1 MAGVPPNVGELAFSK
16 QSAKGSA
23 SSTAGHRLLIAGGE
37 QPHPVLTEAWFEE
50 TTGARM
56 GQDRYISETHVE
68 GSPPLHVMQTS
79 MVELFRGVLGTIGS
93 AGGSAPYTHTITVG
107 ATLPYY
113 TFWRKTPT
121 PEYEKFVDCKI
132 KSIVLHG
139 ESGAPLTI
147 TVELL
152 GLTSL
157 RKTAGVYATEAGA
170 TTLES
175 SFRFLH
181 YDGAGA
187 LLVEGAAVTSIDN
200 FDITIENNS
209 TAEPGDS
216 IGPNDVTEGGLDI
229 TVVANQLITS
239 PNLRDRLFYGG
250 TSPADNAVITNTLL
264 ELAGSPTGLQ
274 FTWTRATSP
283 TEVSLR
289 VAIPRVSVDPFDIEP
304 TTAPSPALRAQI
316 TYHALQPAA
325 LATPIT
331 ITCKNGSAAGI
342 YP

>member
-1 MAGVPPNVGELAFSK
+1 VGELAFTK

-23 SSTAGHRLLIAGGE
+23 SSTAGHRMLIAGGDT
-37 QPHPVLTEAWFEE
+37 PHPILTEAWFEE

-68 GSPPLHVMQTS
+68 GAPPLHVMPS
-79 MVELFRGVLGTIGS
+79 AMVELFRGCLGSINS
-93 AGGSAPYTHTITVG
+93 AGVGAPYTHTITVA

-132 KSIVLHG
+132 KSIQLHG
-139 ESGAPLTI
+139 ASGEPLVM
-147 TVELL
+147 TVNLL

-157 RKTAGVYATEAGA
+157 RKTSAVYASEAGG
-170 TTLES
+170 TGLES
-175 SFRFLH
+175 TYRFLH

-187 LLVEGAAVTSIDN
+187 LLVEGAAVTSIDS

-209 TAEPGDS
+209 TAELGDS

-274 FTWTRATSP
+274 FTWTRVAAAP
-283 TEVSLR
+283 GPEISLQI
-289 VAIPRVSVDPFDIEP
+289 AIPRVSVDPFDIEP

-316 TYHALQPAA
+316 TYHALQPAGN
-325 LATPIT
+325 ATPVT
-331 ITCKNGSAAGI
+331 IVAKNGFAAGI